1 MKNFLLSLLSGLL
14 LALSWPTYG
23 FTPLIFI
30 GFVPLLILI
39 YNLQHS
45 GLKRK
50 GLRIFLF
57 AYLTFLIWN
66 YITTH
71 WLRNSTELG
80 GWFAILVNSLLMAA
94 LILIYYRIQKKTSL
108 KTGLIFWIAFWIA
121 FEKFHLYWDFS
132 WPWLNLGNVF
142 ATSTHWI
149 QWYEYTGSFGGSLW
163 VLTVNAILFLLWIN
177 RKNYTRKILIKN
189 SIVALAVLMVPI
201 SISYWIEANYREKG
215 KSVEVIALQPNID
228 PYTEKYNQNNLDFFK
243 LFSDLTKNKVTEKT
257 DFIFAP
263 ETFFAKGEQLNL
275 LQQSPMVFK
284 LSQFVSDY
292 PKLNVVTGISLIQV
306 FDNPFSGGEQ
316 TNQYNDYTWYNDYN
330 SALFIRKD
338 KPIELYHKSK
348 LVVGVETIPY
358 PSVFKFLLGNFMI
371 DLGGTLAVK
380 TTQKNRGV
388 FTSADGQFKAAPI
401 ICYESVYGEFVT
413 GYVQNGANFLA
424 IITNDAWW
432 GETQGHKQH
441 LNYARLRA
449 IETRRSIVRSANTG
463 ISAIINQKGKI
474 VSSLGYNQKGVL
486 KGTLQTNEKLTFY
499 TRYGDYIARI
509 AIFISLSILII
520 AVFRK
525 KRFGEFH

>member
-1 MKNFLLSLLSGLL
+1 MKNFWWSLLSGSL

-23 FTPLIFI
+23 LTPLIFI
-30 GFVPLLILI
+30 GFVPLLIFV
-39 YNLQHS
+39 YNIQQS
-45 GLKRK
+45 NTKRK
-50 GLRIFLF
+50 GLKIFLL

-71 WLRNSTELG
+71 WLRNSTEIG
-80 GWFAILVNSLLMAA
+80 GWFAILVNSLLMAT
-94 LILIYYRIQKKTSL
+94 LILIYYRVQKKTNL
-108 KTGLIFWIAFWIA
+108 KTGLIFWITFWIA

-163 VLTVNAILFLLWIN
+163 VLTVNAMLFFLWTH
-177 RKNYTRKILIKN
+177 RKDYTPKILIKK
-189 SIVALAVLMVPI
+189 SVVILVILLVPI
-201 SISYWIEANYREKG
+201 AISRLIEINYQEKG
-215 KSVEVIALQPNID
+215 KTVEVIALQPNID
-228 PYTEKYNQNNLDFFK
+228 PYTEKYNQDNLSFFE
-243 LFSDLTKNKVTEKT
+243 LFSELTKNQVTEKT
-257 DFIFAP
+257 DFVVAP

-275 LQQSPMVFK
+275 LRQLPMVFK
-284 LSQFVSDY
+284 LNQLVNNY
-292 PKLNVVTGISLIQV
+292 PKLNILTGVSLIQV
-306 FDNPFSGGEQ
+306 FDNPISGGGQ
-316 TNQYNDYTWYNDYN
+316 TNQYNQNTWYNDYN
-330 SALFIRKD
+330 SALFINQKN
-338 KPIELYHKSK
+338 PGELYHKSK

-358 PSVFKFLLGNFMI
+358 PAVFKFLLGNFMI

-380 TTQKNRGV
+380 TTQKERGV

-463 ISAIINQKGKI
+463 ISAIINQKGEI
-474 VSSLGYNQKGVL
+474 TSSLAYNKKGVL
-486 KGTLQTNEKLTFY
+486 KGALKTNDKLTFY

-509 AIFISLSILII
+509 AILIALSTLII
-520 AVFRK
+520 AIFRRK
-525 KRFGEFH
+525 KIL